1 MVWVTEKKKKLLLL
15 LLTDMHGFK
24 KKKKNRLPAVTRGS
38 YETGV
43 VGRDCLNCQRMQE
56 RRAACMPGQQMISMI
71 FFFLTQEKT
80 NVITLLK

>member
-1 MVWVTEKKKKLLLL
+1 MVWVTEKKKSFYFYYSQPC
-15 LLTDMHGFK
+15 TDL
-24 KKKKNRLPAVTRGS
+24 KKNRLPAVTRGS

>member
-1 MVWVTEKKKKLLLL
+1 M
-15 LLTDMHGFK
+15 
-24 KKKKNRLPAVTRGS
+24 TRGS

-56 RRAACMPGQQMISMI
+56 RRAACMLGQQMISMI

-80 NVITLLK
+80 NVIKLLK